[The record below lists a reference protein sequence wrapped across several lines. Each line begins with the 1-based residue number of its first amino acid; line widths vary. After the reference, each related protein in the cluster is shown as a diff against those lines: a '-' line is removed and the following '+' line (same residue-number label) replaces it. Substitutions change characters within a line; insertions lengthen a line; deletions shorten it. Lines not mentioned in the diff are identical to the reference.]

1 MPLKPLDYFFV
12 LIQFV
17 LFGVFLFDISVLN
30 VSLPSHLQLNGIP
43 MAIAGLVIS
52 GIAVLQLNTNLSPF
66 PTPKS
71 GSTLIKNGVFTW
83 VRHPIYSG
91 ILLGLLGLSLYYQ
104 SLYKMGV
111 VVLLLILF
119 YFKTS
124 YEEQRLETVF
134 EEYTDYKAKTKRF
147 VPFVL

>member
-17 LFGVFLFDISVLN
+17 LFGIFLLDIPVLN
-30 VSLPSHLQLNGIP
+30 ISLPSYLQLNGIP

-52 GIAVLQLNTNLSPF
+52 SIAVLQLNTNLSPF

-134 EEYTDYKAKTKRF
+134 KEYADYKAKTKQF